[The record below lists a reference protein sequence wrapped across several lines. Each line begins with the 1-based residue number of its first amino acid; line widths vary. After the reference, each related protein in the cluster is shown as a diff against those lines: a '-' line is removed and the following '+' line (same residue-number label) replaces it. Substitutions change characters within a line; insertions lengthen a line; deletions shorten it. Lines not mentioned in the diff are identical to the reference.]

1 MSKGYEFE
9 KGLSLTYGSNNLT
22 LKVFPGSRTQ
32 SSFLTIVAE
41 ELLATDPEDAIGFT
55 LEEPDVLDLI
65 GHLLLAYAKM
75 RK

>member
-41 ELLATDPEDAIGFT
+41 ELFATDPRMPSVSRSKSLMCST
-55 LEEPDVLDLI
+55 L
-65 GHLLLAYAKM
+65 
-75 RK
+75 